1 MQVNQIGPS
10 HTCVSSSRLTSAMA
24 SQDWVQE
31 RSKKILRKTPNI
43 GCKDLQDTLEEDWNV
58 TTSYDTVWKGMQRAK
73 DEIYGS
79 WGSSF
84 RYLLNFKSEVKLRSP
99 GTIVE
104 ADTKLKD
111 GNVYFHRFFMALKPS
126 VGGSR
131 WM

>member
-58 TTSYDTVWKGMQRAK
+58 TTSYDTV
-73 DEIYGS
+73 
-79 WGSSF
+79 
-84 RYLLNFKSEVKLRSP
+84 
-99 GTIVE
+99 
-104 ADTKLKD
+104 
-111 GNVYFHRFFMALKPS
+111 
-126 VGGSR
+126 
-131 WM
+131 

>member
-58 TTSYDTVWKGMQRAK
+58 TTGYHTVWKGRERAK

-79 WGSSF
+79 WSSNF
-84 RYLLNFKSEVKLRSP
+84 R
-99 GTIVE
+99 
-104 ADTKLKD
+104 
-111 GNVYFHRFFMALKPS
+111 
-126 VGGSR
+126 
-131 WM
+131 